1 MKRII
6 ILLLIGLI
14 AFQTMYCQDEQQI
27 DWKMDLDFLAKE
39 LPGKHYNLFTV
50 KSKEEF
56 LSGINA
62 IKLNSTKMN
71 DFQVAIRTQQFI
83 AKMGDSHTMLYFNE
97 LLDKDQTLPIHLFLT
112 SDGFHILHTTPEN
125 KAILGSK
132 LLSINKIPIQTIVD
146 SLSTIFTIDNQAI
159 VKSQIPQFI
168 SCIQLLEYFGF
179 TDKKEVELGLETSAG
194 QIQNY
199 TLKPSEMNRNNRVSY
214 KPDALAFCIKNE
226 KVFFTDLYY
235 PDEKIYYML
244 YNKCWSKEI
253 ELKRGNKE
261 KAESM
266 PSFNDFEAKAF
277 NVLENKSVSKIIFD
291 LRFNS
296 GGSSSQGTAFIEKLA
311 KFLEKNPHV
320 KTYVIIGR
328 ETFSSAILNA
338 MDFKRLTK
346 AIFVGEETAGKP
358 NHFGEVRS
366 FQLPASKLYVGYST
380 NYFKNTDEN
389 INTLKPDISIE
400 MSFSDFTKG
409 IDPVYEWIKKQ

>member
-6 ILLLIGLI
+6 ISLLIGLI
-14 AFQTMYCQDEQQI
+14 AFQTIYSQDEQHI
-27 DWKMDLDFLAKE
+27 DWKIDLDFLAKE
-39 LPGKHYNLFTV
+39 LPEKHYNLFTV
-50 KSKEEF
+50 KSKQEF

-62 IKLNSTKMN
+62 IKLNSEKMT
-71 DFQVAIRTQQFI
+71 DFQVTLRTQQLI
-83 AKMGDSHTMLYFNE
+83 AKMGDSHTALYFNQ
-97 LLDKDQTLPIHLFLT
+97 LLDKSQILPIHLFLT

-125 KAILGSK
+125 KEILGSK

-146 SLSTIFTIDNQAI
+146 SLSTILTIDNQAV
-159 VKSQIPQFI
+159 VKSRIPQLI
-168 SCIQLLEYFGF
+168 PSIQILEYFGF
-179 TDKKEVELGLETSAG
+179 TNKKEVELGLETSAG
-194 QIQNY
+194 QMQNY
-199 TLKPSEMNRNNRVSY
+199 TLKPSEMSRNNRVSY
-214 KPDALAFCIKNE
+214 KPDAFAFCIKNE
-226 KVFFTDLYY
+226 KAFFTDLYY
-235 PDEKIYYML
+235 PEEKIYYML

-253 ELKRGNKE
+253 ELESGNKE
-261 KAESM
+261 KAELM
-266 PSFNDFEAKAF
+266 PSFNDFEVKAL
-277 NVLENKSVSKIIFD
+277 NVLEQNSVNKIIFD
-291 LRFNS
+291 LRFNT
-296 GGSSSQGTAFIEKLA
+296 GGSSAQGTAFIEKLA

-346 AIFVGEETAGKP
+346 AIFVGEETSGKP

-366 FQLPASKLYVGYST
+366 FKLPTSKLSIGYST
-380 NYFKNTDEN
+380 KYFKKTDEN